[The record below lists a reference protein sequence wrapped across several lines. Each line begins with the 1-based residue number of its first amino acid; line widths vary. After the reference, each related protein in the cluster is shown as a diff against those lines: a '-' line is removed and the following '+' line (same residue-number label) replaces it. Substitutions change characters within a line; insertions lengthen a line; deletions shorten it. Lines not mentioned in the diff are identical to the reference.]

1 MVIGDVVGMIKIWL
15 LLEQRFPCVDNGFG
29 GWLRKI
35 LEEKG
40 WSQSDLARAARRS
53 RAAISDAMSGKR
65 GVGPALATSIAS
77 ALKIPR
83 EEAYRAAGLLPPT
96 ITKSELIER
105 IITEIDDLPVEDK
118 EQVLEYIDMMR
129 RLKEKRRRKKL

>member
-1 MVIGDVVGMIKIWL
+1 MRPV
-15 LLEQRFPCVDNGFG
+15 VDNGFG